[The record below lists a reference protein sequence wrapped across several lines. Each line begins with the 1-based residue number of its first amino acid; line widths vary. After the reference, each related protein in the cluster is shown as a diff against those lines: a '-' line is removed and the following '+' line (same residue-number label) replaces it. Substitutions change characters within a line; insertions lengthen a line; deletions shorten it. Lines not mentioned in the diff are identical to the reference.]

1 MVFDND
7 LNLTGS
13 QNCQGNPGSS
23 NKSKN
28 FCHGV
33 QLANRVAVRCQSEVL
48 VDFQ

>member
-7 LNLTGS
+7 LNLTGP

-33 QLANRVAVRCQSEVL
+33 NYFGRARILLTAQQ
-48 VDFQ
+48 